1 MDDKN
6 QAVAPQNMTPP
17 TFYQVHEDEIDI
29 RELCSAIWAGKLTI
43 ITFTLLF
50 SICAIFYALQAQEW
64 WSSKAEI
71 SLPSVTDISE
81 FQEQV
86 NQYQPIFNAAT
97 ESDEKNVTVLNK
109 QLSDLADQENIF
121 LRFTSLFSATQTK
134 LDFFNQNEE
143 FQRIKKMFGAQGATM
158 SQDDVSGR
166 QFYQSWLN
174 RFKIEQDRLSM
185 RDIISV
191 QSVTAESSYILLT
204 DYISF
209 VSSRL
214 NEQLYSDLSSI
225 VKSETLAIER
235 QRGSLKL
242 IAKNTLKQEIER
254 TENALKIAQS
264 ADINTPIPNQ
274 SNQEL
279 FPIHLGVNAISAKLS
294 ILKSLKDPSILEPKL
309 STLLAK
315 IANLKMINIKQKK
328 IQPFS
333 VLEMPSKPLSRDKP
347 KRVLIV
353 IFGTFV
359 GGMLGLVIILL
370 RFTWNRHQK

>member
-6 QAVAPQNMTPP
+6 QAVAPQNITPP
-17 TFYQVHEDEIDI
+17 TFYQVHEDAIDI

-86 NQYQPIFNAAT
+86 NQYQTIFNAAT
-97 ESDEKNVTVLNK
+97 GLDEKNVPVLNK
-109 QLSDLADQENIF
+109 QLSDLVDKENIF

-235 QRGSLKL
+235 QKDSLKL

-309 STLLAK
+309 STLMAK
-315 IANLKMINIKQKK
+315 IANLKMINIKQEK

>member
-1 MDDKN
+1 
-6 QAVAPQNMTPP
+6 MTPP